1 MKKTL
6 KGNRF
11 SDVNEV
17 KENMLTTL
25 KSIPCQEFQ
34 NRFQQW
40 KKRWDKC
47 IDLHGEYFEG
57 H

>member
-6 KGNRF
+6 EGKRF

-17 KENMLTTL
+17 KENTLMAL
-25 KSIPCQEFQ
+25 KSTPCQELQ
-34 NRFQQW
+34 KCFQQW

-47 IDLHGEYFEG
+47 ID
-57 H
+57 